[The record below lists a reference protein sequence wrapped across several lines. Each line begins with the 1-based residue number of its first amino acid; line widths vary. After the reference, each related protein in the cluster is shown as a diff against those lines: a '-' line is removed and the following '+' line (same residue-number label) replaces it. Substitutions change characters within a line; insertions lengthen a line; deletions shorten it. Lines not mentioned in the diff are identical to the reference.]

1 MRLRN
6 RTYGS
11 LQQPV
16 KFDQQVS
23 SRSKVCGQGRQ
34 QILRN
39 PKQEPAQSEQSTSIR
54 ESDFSCHCCYD
65 ILLDPTTLSCG
76 HSFCRHCV
84 AQWWNSSKK
93 KECPECREK
102 WQDFPKTNILLRNA
116 TDKLFSDAI
125 NRRKAEIESNC
136 QISHTLHAFQRFGNN
151 LRQTTDGNRFGWSF
165 GFGILT
171 VLVFVV
177 VLMLMC
183 HGSSCERNQQKKLS
197 CKAVPLWTA
206 EEILYRLE
214 QMGPWTHPYRKT
226 FLQKKANGRVLL
238 LLGEEELIQCLYR
251 IDNKTHRQALL
262 DEFERVKPPKYI

>member
-1 MRLRN
+1 
-6 RTYGS
+6 
-11 LQQPV
+11 
-16 KFDQQVS
+16 
-23 SRSKVCGQGRQ
+23 
-34 QILRN
+34 
-39 PKQEPAQSEQSTSIR
+39 
-54 ESDFSCHCCYD
+54 FSCHCCYD

-102 WQDFPKTNILLRNA
+102 WQDFPKTNILLRFSLSFIKQ
-116 TDKLFSDAI
+116 KLS
-125 NRRKAEIESNC
+125 
-136 QISHTLHAFQRFGNN
+136 QIAKFPTPCTPFKGTSP
-151 LRQTTDGNRFGWSF
+151 
-165 GFGILT
+165 
-171 VLVFVV
+171 

-226 FLQKKANGRVLL
+226 FLQKKANGR
-238 LLGEEELIQCLYR
+238 
-251 IDNKTHRQALL
+251 
-262 DEFERVKPPKYI
+262 